1 MTQST
6 MTQTKSQT
14 SQSLTDSQRE
24 SLIEFLAKHW
34 LDCMDMRDLERF
46 FFDIQTEY
54 LRDYS
59 DEELI
64 GEIEDVTS
72 EEDFALIVNGE
83 YNEA

>member
-14 SQSLTDSQRE
+14 SQSLTGTQRE

-46 FFDIQTEY
+46 FLDIQTDY

-83 YNEA
+83 HNEA

>member
-1 MTQST
+1 MTSLPT
-6 MTQTKSQT
+6 VTKSQT
-14 SQSLTDSQRE
+14 SQSLTDTQRE

-46 FFDIQTEY
+46 FLDIQTDY

>member
-1 MTQST
+1 
-6 MTQTKSQT
+6 
-14 SQSLTDSQRE
+14 
-24 SLIEFLAKHW
+24 
-34 LDCMDMRDLERF
+34 MDMRDLERF
-46 FFDIQTEY
+46 FLDIQTDY

-83 YNEA
+83 HNEA

>member
-14 SQSLTDSQRE
+14 SQSLTDTQRE
-24 SLIEFLAKHW
+24 SLVEFLAKHW

-46 FFDIQTEY
+46 FFDVQTEY